1 MDNKVYRD
9 YIIFLFNMSQFNDIE
24 YQNFDDLND
33 KNQTPKF
40 RKLKIIKKNIR
51 DRSNLLEDD
60 EDLDNCD
67 ENTNLLDDQLTSNN
81 LTSNNLASNNLT
93 SKNDDFINHIN
104 NDFNNKELDNGS
116 YNGLDQD
123 SMKTVD
129 LNSTNPYGFRR
140 TENRY
145 YDSLT
150 NTSFNDIEEFNRLND
165 IKFNGK
171 KDSLIMEV
179 EDTKNILRNNL
190 QKVNDRSNIIAE
202 LDEKS
207 SHVLENSNKFKN
219 SGNKLK
225 QRMIFNYICHIAS
238 LVLTII
244 IVVTFVLILVKH

>member
-33 KNQTPKF
+33 KISTSPPKF
-40 RKLKIIKKNIR
+40 RKLKIVKKNIR

-60 EDLDNCD
+60 KDLDNCD
-67 ENTNLLDDQLTSNN
+67 ENTNLLDDQLT
-81 LTSNNLASNNLT
+81 TNNLT
-93 SKNDDFINHIN
+93 SKNDDFINNPNNDFNNDDFINHPN
-104 NDFNNKELDNGS
+104 NDFNNKELDNG
-116 YNGLDQD
+116 LDKD

-140 TENRY
+140 PENRY

-150 NTSFNDIEEFNRLND
+150 NTSFNDIEDFNRLNN
-165 IKFNGK
+165 KGFNEK

-190 QKVNDRSNIIAE
+190 LKVSDRGNIISE

-207 SHVLENSNKFKN
+207 AQVLENSNKFKN
-219 SGNKLK
+219 AGNKLK
-225 QRMIFNYICHIAS
+225 QRMILNYICHIAS

-244 IVVTFVLILVKH
+244 IVITFVLILIN

>member
-1 MDNKVYRD
+1 
-9 YIIFLFNMSQFNDIE
+9 MSQFNDIE

-51 DRSNLLEDD
+51 DRSKLLEDED

-67 ENTNLLDDQLTSNN
+67 ENTNLLNN
-81 LTSNNLASNNLT
+81 DSCLNNN
-93 SKNDDFINHIN
+93 DFINDHLN
-104 NDFNNKELDNGS
+104 YKELD
-116 YNGLDQD
+116 NGLDQD

>member
-1 MDNKVYRD
+1 
-9 YIIFLFNMSQFNDIE
+9 MSQFNDIE
-24 YQNFDDLND
+24 YKNFDDLND
-33 KNQTPKF
+33 KISTSPPKF

-51 DRSNLLEDD
+51 DRSKLLED

-67 ENTNLLDDQLTSNN
+67 ENTNLLNN
-81 LTSNNLASNNLT
+81 DSCLNNN
-93 SKNDDFINHIN
+93 DFINDHLN
-104 NDFNNKELDNGS
+104 YKELD
-116 YNGLDQD
+116 NGLDQD

-165 IKFNGK
+165 IRFNGK

-190 QKVNDRSNIIAE
+190 QKVSDRGNIIAE

-207 SHVLENSNKFKN
+207 SHVLENSNRFKN
-219 SGNKLK
+219 AGNKLK

-244 IVVTFVLILVKH
+244 IFVTFVLILVN

>member
-24 YQNFDDLND
+24 YKNFDDLND
-33 KNQTPKF
+33 KISTSPPKF
-40 RKLKIIKKNIR
+40 RKLKIVKKNIR
-51 DRSNLLEDD
+51 ARSNLLEDEE

-67 ENTNLLDDQLTSNN
+67 ENTNLLNN
-81 LTSNNLASNNLT
+81 DSCLNNN
-93 SKNDDFINHIN
+93 DFINDHLN
-104 NDFNNKELDNGS
+104 YKELD
-116 YNGLDQD
+116 NGLDQD

-150 NTSFNDIEEFNRLND
+150 NTSFNDIEDLNRLNN
-165 IKFNGK
+165 IGFNEK

-190 QKVNDRSNIIAE
+190 LKVSDRGNIISE

-207 SHVLENSNKFKN
+207 AQVLENSNKFKN
-219 SGNKLK
+219 AGNKLK
-225 QRMIFNYICHIAS
+225 QRMILNYICHIAS
-238 LVLTII
+238 LALTII
-244 IVVTFVLILVKH
+244 IVITFVLILVN

>member
-24 YQNFDDLND
+24 YKNFDDLND

-51 DRSNLLEDD
+51 DRSNLLEEDK
-60 EDLDNCD
+60 DLDNCD
-67 ENTNLLDDQLTSNN
+67 ENTNLLDDQLTTNN
-81 LTSNNLASNNLT
+81 LTSNNDS
-93 SKNDDFINHIN
+93 FINHPN
-104 NDFNNKELDNGS
+104 NDFNNDSFNNDFNNDYLNNKELDNG
-116 YNGLDQD
+116 LVQD

-150 NTSFNDIEEFNRLND
+150 NTSFNDIEEFNRLNN
-165 IKFNGK
+165 KRFNGK

-207 SHVLENSNKFKN
+207 SHVLENSKRFENE
-219 SGNKLK
+219 GNKLK
-225 QRMIFNYICHIAS
+225 QRLIFNYICHIAS

-244 IVVTFVLILVKH
+244 IVVTFVLILVN

>member
-1 MDNKVYRD
+1 
-9 YIIFLFNMSQFNDIE
+9 MSQFNDIE

-67 ENTNLLDDQLTSNN
+67 ENTNLLDDQLT
-81 LTSNNLASNNLT
+81 TNNLT

-104 NDFNNKELDNGS
+104 IDFNNKELDNGS
-116 YNGLDQD
+116 YNGLDND

-140 TENRY
+140 PENRY

-150 NTSFNDIEEFNRLND
+150 NTSFNDIEEFNRLNN
-165 IKFNGK
+165 KRFNGK

-207 SHVLENSNKFKN
+207 SHVLENSNRFKN
-219 SGNKLK
+219 AGNKLK

-244 IVVTFVLILVKH
+244 IVVTFVLILVN